1 MAEETPSSVQGSTSK
16 PSMVGMEDSAS
27 LYLTASQGSTINPF
41 EVGVEDRLHLTAL
54 SPSVF
59 DKVESTPSSGST
71 EFRWS
76 IDQMAILHPA
86 DIPMEEVSR
95 QHDTLHLTHDRD
107 VEEKAQRAINQ
118 FFSQSVVV
126 PSPWTQSSPR
136 RKTNRV
142 TTQQGVA
149 EGADQES
156 SFIETRAK
164 EGTAHASCQTL
175 LTLPPDF
182 NLEALLGPEYFSTPQ
197 PVPEDQEQEVL
208 STSSLRRK
216 LFFQGDLSTPFSPVK
231 SSSPK
236 CKKGGGQSMDS
247 PPLSPVNRAASTCPP
262 HVRSS
267 PLLKTPSSGSQF
279 SSSPI
284 ILSKMT
290 PSNRL
295 TTTPK
300 PSRSS
305 IIPVSMG
312 TPAISPI
319 GKSIFRTPS
328 SSDRDVSVFTIPP
341 TPSCRRIKGT
351 PSPCSHARLS
361 AMTTPNLSPIGAVQ
375 RHCRPPFNR
384 NNSSAST
391 SPRES
396 TARRGSHVLS
406 LSFADEDKPQCEATE
421 PNCQPA
427 VIGCPEVHHA
437 HQPLSSPESQSNME
451 HSCHGDT
458 TEEELLANGI
468 LETVSDGGFCGER
481 ATRKYPDHYYCD
493 FNIVPPGSEVNH
505 DCSQMQVD
513 SGINCQTSS
522 SMEVEGAE
530 MEKEN
535 LRNVSRRL
543 LTAAKCQLESVPENV
558 SMEVM
563 DEDKMADMGKDSQGQ
578 TNCDSGT
585 GVFHRKQPLVESNNA
600 QEDFHN
606 R

>member
-1 MAEETPSSVQGSTSK
+1 MAEETPSSAQGSASK
-16 PSMVGMEDSAS
+16 PSMVEMESS

-136 RKTNRV
+136 RKTRM
-142 TTQQGVA
+142 TGQQGGT
-149 EGADQES
+149 ESADQHA
-156 SFIETRAK
+156 SFTETAAK
-164 EGTAHASCQTL
+164 EGTTHASCQTL

-182 NLEALLGPEYFSTPQ
+182 DLEAILGPEHFSTPQ

-236 CKKGGGQSMDS
+236 CKKGGGQSIDS
-247 PPLSPVNRAASTCPP
+247 PPLSPVNHAASTCQP

-319 GKSIFRTPS
+319 GKSVFRTPS

-361 AMTTPNLSPIGAVQ
+361 AMTTPNLSPIGAFQ
-375 RHCRPPFNR
+375 RHCRPP
-384 NNSSAST
+384 NSYTST

-406 LSFADEDKPQCEATE
+406 LSFADEDKPQQEATE
-421 PNCQPA
+421 SDCQP
-427 VIGCPEVHHA
+427 VLIGCPEVHDG
-437 HQPLSSPESQSNME
+437 QQSLSSPESQSNME
-451 HSCHGDT
+451 HSCNGNT
-458 TEEELLANGI
+458 TEDELLANGI
-468 LETVSDGGFCGER
+468 LVTVSDGGFCGER
-481 ATRKYPDHYYCD
+481 ANRKYPDHYYCD

-530 MEKEN
+530 EKEN

-543 LTAAKCQLESVPENV
+543 HTVTKCQLESVPENV

-563 DEDKMADMGKDSQGQ
+563 DEDKMADMVKYSQGQ
-578 TNCDSGT
+578 ADCDPGT
-585 GVFHRKQPLVESNNA
+585 DVFCRKQPLVESSNL

>member
-1 MAEETPSSVQGSTSK
+1 MAEETPSSSQGSASK
-16 PSMVGMEDSAS
+16 PSMVGMEDS

-59 DKVESTPSSGST
+59 DKVGSTPSSRST

-86 DIPMEEVSR
+86 DIPMEEVSK

-136 RKTNRV
+136 RKTRM
-142 TTQQGVA
+142 TGQQGGA
-149 EGADQES
+149 EGADQEA
-156 SFIETRAK
+156 SFTETRAK
-164 EGTAHASCQTL
+164 EGTSHASCQTL

-182 NLEALLGPEYFSTPQ
+182 NLEAILGPEYFSTPQ

-247 PPLSPVNRAASTCPP
+247 PPLSPVNRAASTCQV

-319 GKSIFRTPS
+319 GKSVLRTPS
-328 SSDRDVSVFTIPP
+328 SSDRDVSVFTIPA
-341 TPSCRRIKGT
+341 TPSCRRIKDT

-361 AMTTPNLSPIGAVQ
+361 AMNTPNLSPIGAVQ
-375 RHCRPPFNR
+375 RYCRPTFNR
-384 NNSSAST
+384 NNSSTST

-406 LSFADEDKPQCEATE
+406 LSFADEEKPQHETTE
-421 PNCQPA
+421 SNCQP
-427 VIGCPEVHHA
+427 VLLGCLEVHHES
-437 HQPLSSPESQSNME
+437 PPESQSNMD
-451 HSCHGDT
+451 HSCHGNT
-458 TEEELLANGI
+458 TEEVLLANGI
-468 LETVSDGGFCGER
+468 LVTVSDGGFSGER
-481 ATRKYPDHYYCD
+481 ASRKYPDHYYCD
-493 FNIVPPGSEVNH
+493 FDIVPPGSEVNH

-530 MEKEN
+530 TEKEN
-535 LRNVSRRL
+535 VRNVSRRL
-543 LTAAKCQLESVPENV
+543 LTATKCKLESVPENV

-563 DEDKMADMGKDSQGQ
+563 DEDKMADMVKHSQGQ
-578 TNCDSGT
+578 TDCDPGT
-585 GVFHRKQPLVESNNA
+585 GVFCRKQPLVESSNV